1 MKMYILV
8 RDDIPLGF
16 AMVAVAH
23 ASLAGYLK
31 FQNDPQT
38 KEWLEGPFFKV
49 VCKANTKEFANA
61 KLVADHL
68 VLIEAALEQ
77 QEVAIVFKP
86 RREWP
91 RMFKYLRLYRDTPN
105 TSMPPTGN
113 HEHVLKGTLPNSTKD
128 TSVPCAA
135 AGSYELL
142 SFEALSQGDVE
153 VDGEFRN
160 REARGEIFSVHSRE
174 GQIPRLYPAFQ
185 FDVSVDHRLLR
196 DAVVRYRQA
205 DLDVSFLWDFLRT
218 VHQSLGGMTG
228 VDFLLGFHAQTL
240 AALPKHELREHFR
253 ELIDEE
259 VAHQLW

>member
-68 VLIEAALEQ
+68 ILTESALDQ

-91 RMFKYLRLYRDTPN
+91 RMFKYLRLYRDTPDK
-105 TSMPPTGN
+105 SKPRTGKR
-113 HEHVLKGTLPNSTKD
+113 EPVIEDTLRNSTKD
-128 TSVPCAA
+128 ASVPCAA

-142 SFEALSQGDVE
+142 PIEVVSQGDIE
-153 VDGEFRN
+153 VDGELRN
-160 REARGEIFSVHSRE
+160 REARGEIFSVLSRE

-185 FDVSVDHRLLR
+185 FDASADHRMLR
-196 DAVVRYRQA
+196 EAVLRYRLA
-205 DLDVSFLWDFLRT
+205 NLDLSFLWDFLRT
-218 VHQSLGGMTG
+218 VQQPLGGMTG
-228 VDFLLGFHAQTL
+228 VDFLLGYRTQTL
-240 AALPKHELREHFR
+240 AKLSKNDLREHFR

-259 VAHQLW
+259 VAHHLW